1 LACAVAALRQGAA
14 GGGPDDQVRAARPVF
29 TGPGAFGPFTSQ
41 DASRNTVALAIPPVG
56 PRERVLKK
64 VEVHLANESGADRS
78 VVIAKRLSDHAP
90 ALPGAASP
98 DRSVG
103 LDAGAVATCR
113 FAA

>member
-1 LACAVAALRQGAA
+1 
-14 GGGPDDQVRAARPVF
+14 
-29 TGPGAFGPFTSQ
+29 
-41 DASRNTVALAIPPVG
+41 
-56 PRERVLKK
+56 
-64 VEVHLANESGADRS
+64 VHLANESGADRS